1 MLGEW
6 HSKEKKYEPFSHWE
20 LNLVKD
26 NIKLHLWKLTSE
38 LVYHLLWSLYKI
50 WQS

>member
-26 NIKLHLWKLTSE
+26 NRKLHLRKLTSE
-38 LVYHLLWSLYKI
+38 YVLFIVKSV
-50 WQS
+50 